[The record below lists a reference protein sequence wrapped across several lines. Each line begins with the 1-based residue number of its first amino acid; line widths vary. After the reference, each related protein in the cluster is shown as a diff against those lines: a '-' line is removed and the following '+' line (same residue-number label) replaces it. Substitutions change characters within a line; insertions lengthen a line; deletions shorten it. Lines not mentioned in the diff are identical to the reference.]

1 MNLNKREYKHMEQ
14 YKVSPSDVARMSD
27 DLVKT
32 HSEAHPEGRVNIQI
46 DKEWQI
52 IAVDSCVVEYCAKK
66 KSILEEELKSKGLH
80 ERAIAVIEEFES
92 KPFAFSGHAM
102 MDRIFDWNP
111 SKGIIPMGYECI
123 RQYGLFHFM
132 LEILQ
137 TKISVPHANVRT
149 LREMVDWIFSIKAK
163 DIETPFEERQEISK
177 CLTVLPHSA

>member
-1 MNLNKREYKHMEQ
+1 MEQ
-14 YKVSPSDVARMSD
+14 YKVSPGDVARMSD
-27 DLVKT
+27 DLVRT
-32 HSEAHPEGRVNIQI
+32 LSEAHPEGRVNIQI

-52 IAVDSCVVEYCAKK
+52 IVVDSCVVEYCEKK
-66 KSILEEELKSKGLH
+66 KNSLEEQIKLKGLYD
-80 ERAIAVIEEFES
+80 RAIAVVEEFES
-92 KPFAFSGHAM
+92 KPFVFSGHAM
-102 MDRIFDWNP
+102 MDRIFDGKP
-111 SKGIIPMGYECI
+111 SGGIPIGYECI

-149 LREMVDWIFSIKAK
+149 LRQMVDWIFSIKAK